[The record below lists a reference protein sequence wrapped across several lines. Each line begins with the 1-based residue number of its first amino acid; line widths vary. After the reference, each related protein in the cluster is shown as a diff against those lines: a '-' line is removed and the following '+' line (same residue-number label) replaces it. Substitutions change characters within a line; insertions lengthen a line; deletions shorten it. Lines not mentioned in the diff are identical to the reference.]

1 LHACIQALFL
11 FTNDPIQLKAKVVQL
26 RDVLEEKEQLIAN
39 KEQALTEKTQRI
51 EQLLDYILL
60 LRKRQFGASADRTN
74 KDQVSLFDEA
84 ELEQLLTDLNLPS
97 DLGADQATTQKKA
110 KGEKKKPVRRP
121 LPTYLD
127 RIEKTIDLSDEE
139 KVTMG
144 DDWIFIGYDTSEQL
158 AVIPRQHYVITFKR
172 AKYAPNNDNVT
183 GAEQGIKIAPRP
195 DQILPKSIAH
205 SSVIADVVVRKYV
218 DGLPFYRQEVIY
230 NRDNIDLSRQT
241 MSGWMIQ
248 LHERLTPLMAVMK
261 RLLYQGRIIHIDET
275 RLQVLNEPN
284 RENTQ
289 LSYMWVYGG
298 GPPDKPVIWYQYADT
313 RSGDVPVDFLFP
325 MPPTCEMYLVT
336 DGYEGYNALSKSSGI
351 LGRGAC
357 WAHVRRRFV
366 EATHGRKNTAPAHQM
381 VALISKLYQVER
393 VCRDKTPQER
403 AVIRRKKAAPI
414 LDKIKAWLDQKVPQV
429 LPKSPLGNA
438 MSYALKLWP
447 GLTTYLEDGH
457 IEIDNNKVENA
468 IRPFVIGRKGWLFSG
483 SPRGAHASAT
493 LYTLV
498 ETAKANKLEPWAY
511 LNYLF
516 EQLPL
521 AKSEQAL
528 IDLLPQNLKW
538 MILIGRVNPVVAQT
552 LTKHCVNL
560 SNKYGD

>member
-1 LHACIQALFL
+1 MHSSVVSLPD
-11 FTNDPIQLKAKVVQL
+11 DPIKLKAEVVQL
-26 RDVLEEKEQLIAN
+26 RDVVEE
-39 KEQALTEKTQRI
+39 KEQALTEKSQRI

-84 ELEQLLTDLNLPS
+84 ELEQLLAELDLPADPDEDKSAHKNKTTDEQ
-97 DLGADQATTQKKA
+97 D
-110 KGEKKKPVRRP
+110 EKKKPVRRP
-121 LPTYLD
+121 LPANLD
-127 RIEKTIDLSDEE
+127 RIEKEIDLSNEE
-139 KVTMG
+139 KAAMG

-158 AVIPRQHYVITFKR
+158 AVIPRQHYVIAFKR
-172 AKYAPNNDNVT
+172 AKYAPINDTVT

-205 SSVIADVVVRKYV
+205 SSVIADVVVRKFV
-218 DGLPFYRQEVIY
+218 DGLPLYRQEVIY
-230 NRDNIDLSRQT
+230 HRDNIDLSRQT

-248 LHERLTPLMAVMK
+248 LHERLTPLMTVMK
-261 RLLYQGRIIHIDET
+261 RLLYQGRVIHIDET

-298 GPPDKPVIWYQYADT
+298 GPPDQPVIWYQYADS
-313 RSGDVPVDFLFP
+313 RSGDVPD
-325 MPPTCEMYLVT
+325 MYLVT
-336 DGYEGYNALSKSSGI
+336 DGYDGYNALSESSGI
-351 LGRGAC
+351 LGHGAC

-393 VCRDKTPQER
+393 AARNKSAQER
-403 AVIRRKKAAPI
+403 KTIRRKKAAPI
-414 LDKIKAWLDQKVPQV
+414 LDKIKTWLDEKVTMV
-429 LPKSPLGNA
+429 LPKSPLGTAITYTLN
-438 MSYALKLWP
+438 LWP
-447 GLTTYLEDGH
+447 RLTTYLEDGC

-468 IRPFVIGRKGWLFSG
+468 IRPFVIGRKNFLFSG
-483 SPRGAHASAT
+483 SPRGAHASAS

-516 EQLPL
+516 EKLPL

-528 IDLLPQNLKW
+528 LELLPQNLK
-538 MILIGRVNPVVAQT
+538 MEDLKR
-552 LTKHCVNL
+552 
-560 SNKYGD
+560 

>member
-1 LHACIQALFL
+1 MPYSAALQRRICYDFRMNSVAL
-11 FTNDPIQLKAKVVQL
+11 SLSNDPDQLKAEVVQL
-26 RDVLEEKEQLIAN
+26 REAVKKN
-39 KEQALTEKTQRI
+39 EQALTEKAQRI

-60 LRKRQFGASADRTN
+60 LRKRQFGAKADRTN

-84 ELEQLLTDLNLPS
+84 ELEQLLTELGLAS
-97 DLGADQATTQKKA
+97 DPDKAAPQKNTTHDKNT
-110 KGEKKKPVRRP
+110 PVRRP
-121 LPTYLD
+121 LPAHLD
-127 RIEKTIDLSDEE
+127 RIEKVIDLSDDD
-139 KVTMG
+139 KAAIG
-144 DDWIFIGYDTSEQL
+144 DDWVLIGYDTSEQL
-158 AVIPRQHYVITFKR
+158 AVIPRQHYVIAFKR
-172 AKYAPNNDNVT
+172 AKYAPRNEGVI
-183 GAEQGIKIAPRP
+183 GAEQGIKMAPRP
-195 DQILPKSIAH
+195 EQMLPKSIAH

-230 NRDNIDLSRQT
+230 RRDHIDLSRQT

-261 RLLYQGRIIHIDET
+261 RLLYQGRVIHIDET
-275 RLQVLNEPN
+275 RLQVLNEPG

-289 LSYMWVYGG
+289 LSYMWVYSG

-313 RSGDVPVDFLFP
+313 RGSDVPVDFLFP
-325 MPPTCEMYLVT
+325 EEDVLPKCAMYLVT
-336 DGYEGYNALSKSSGI
+336 DGYGGYNALSQSPGI
-351 LGRGAC
+351 LGHGAC

-366 EATHGRKNTAPAHQM
+366 EATHGRTPTAAAHQM
-381 VALISKLYQVER
+381 VALISELYRIER
-393 VCRDKTPQER
+393 VARDKTPQER
-403 AVIRRKKAAPI
+403 DAIRQKKAAPI
-414 LDKIKAWLDQKVPQV
+414 LDKIKAWLDQKAPQA

-438 MSYALKLWP
+438 ISYTLKLWP

-457 IEIDNNKVENA
+457 IEIDNNKAENA

-493 LYTLV
+493 LYSLV
-498 ETAKANKLEPWAY
+498 ETAKENKLEPWAY

-528 IDLLPQNLKW
+528 RNLLPQNLK
-538 MILIGRVNPVVAQT
+538 MEDLCR
-552 LTKHCVNL
+552 
-560 SNKYGD
+560 

>member
-1 LHACIQALFL
+1 MYSSVVSLS
-11 FTNDPIQLKAKVVQL
+11 NDPIQLQAEVVQL
-26 RDVLEEKEQLIAN
+26 RGVVEKKEQLIAN
-39 KEQALTEKTQRI
+39 KEQAIVEKERALTEKAQRI

-60 LRKRQFGASADRTN
+60 LRKRQFGAKADRTN

-84 ELEQLLTDLNLPS
+84 ELEQLLAELNLP
-97 DLGADQATTQKKA
+97 ADPDEDPSAPQKKA
-110 KGEKKKPVRRP
+110 TAEQDEKKKPVRRP
-121 LPTYLD
+121 LPAHLD
-127 RIEKTIDLSDEE
+127 RIEKIIDLSEEE
-139 KVTMG
+139 KAAMG
-144 DDWIFIGYDTSEQL
+144 DDWSFIGYDTSEQL
-158 AVIPRQHYVITFKR
+158 AVIPRQHYVIAFKR
-172 AKYAPNNDNVT
+172 AKYAPNTESVS
-183 GAEQGIKIAPRP
+183 GAEQGIKIAPRA
-195 DQILPKSIAH
+195 DQILPKSLAH

-261 RLLYQGRIIHIDET
+261 RLLYQGRVIHVDET
-275 RLQVLNEPN
+275 RLQVLNEPG
-284 RENTQ
+284 RDNTQ

-325 MPPTCEMYLVT
+325 KEDAPPTGEMYLVT
-336 DGYEGYNALSKSSGI
+336 DGYEGYNALSESPAI
-351 LGRGAC
+351 LGHGAC

-381 VALISKLYQVER
+381 VVLISKLYQVER
-393 VCRDKTPQER
+393 VARDKAPQER
-403 AVIRRKKAAPI
+403 AAIRWKKAAPI
-414 LDKIKAWLDQKVPQV
+414 LDKIKAWLDQKAPQA
-429 LPKSPLGNA
+429 LPKSPLGTA
-438 MSYALKLWP
+438 ISYTLKLWP
-447 GLTTYLEDGH
+447 GLITYLEDGH
-457 IEIDNNKVENA
+457 IEIDNNKAENA

-493 LYTLV
+493 LYSLV

-516 EQLPL
+516 EKLPL

-528 IDLLPQNLKW
+528 LDLLPQNLK
-538 MILIGRVNPVVAQT
+538 MDDL
-552 LTKHCVNL
+552 K
-560 SNKYGD
+560 K

>member
-1 LHACIQALFL
+1 MHSSIVSLPD
-11 FTNDPIQLKAKVVQL
+11 DPIQLKAEVVQL
-26 RDVLEEKEQLIAN
+26 RDVVEKKEQLIAN
-39 KEQALTEKTQRI
+39 KERALTEKTQRI

-74 KDQVSLFDEA
+74 KDQISLFDEA
-84 ELEQLLTDLNLPS
+84 ELEQLLAELDLPS
-97 DLGADQATTQKKA
+97 DLDADKPATQKKA
-110 KGEKKKPVRRP
+110 KDEKKKPVRRP
-121 LPTYLD
+121 LPAHLD
-127 RIEKTIDLSDEE
+127 RIEKEIDLSDEE
-139 KVTMG
+139 KAAMG

-158 AVIPRQHYVITFKR
+158 AVIPRQHYVIAFKR
-172 AKYAPNNDNVT
+172 AKYAPRNDDVV

-205 SSVIADVVVRKYV
+205 SSVIADVVVRKFV
-218 DGLPFYRQEVIY
+218 DGLPLYRQEIIY
-230 NRDNIDLSRQT
+230 HRDNIDLSRQT

-248 LHERLTPLMAVMK
+248 LHERLTPLMMLMK
-261 RLLYQGRIIHIDET
+261 QLLYQGRVIHIDET
-275 RLQVLNEPN
+275 RLQVLNEPG

-298 GPPDKPVIWYQYADT
+298 GPPDKPVVWYQYADS
-313 RSGDVPVDFLFP
+313 RSGDVPEEFLYP
-325 MPPTCEMYLVT
+325 KAEDPPDGAMYLVT
-336 DGYEGYNALSKSSGI
+336 DGYEGYNALSKSPGI
-351 LGRGAC
+351 LGHGAC

-393 VCRDKTPQER
+393 AARDKTPQER
-403 AVIRRKKAAPI
+403 KTIRRKKAAPI
-414 LDKIKAWLDQKVPQV
+414 LDKIKTWLDEKVTKV
-429 LPKSPLGNA
+429 LPKSPLGEAITYTLN
-438 MSYALKLWP
+438 LWP
-447 GLTTYLEDGH
+447 KLITYLEDGH
-457 IEIDNNKVENA
+457 IEVDNNKVENA

-516 EQLPL
+516 EKLPL

-528 IDLLPQNLKW
+528 LELLPQNLKTED
-538 MILIGRVNPVVAQT
+538 LER
-552 LTKHCVNL
+552 
-560 SNKYGD
+560 

>member
-1 LHACIQALFL
+1 MHSSVASLSD
-11 FTNDPIQLKAKVVQL
+11 DPIQLQAELVQL
-26 RDVLEEKEQLIAN
+26 RGVVKENEQTIAEKEH
-39 KEQALTEKTQRI
+39 ALSEKTQRI

-60 LRKRQFGASADRTN
+60 LRKRQFGAKADRTN

-84 ELEQLLTDLNLPS
+84 ELEQLLAELGLASDPGEDKSTPQEKTTD
-97 DLGADQATTQKKA
+97 
-110 KGEKKKPVRRP
+110 EKKKPVRRP
-121 LPTYLD
+121 LPAHLD
-127 RIEKTIDLSDEE
+127 RIEKIIDLSEEE
-139 KVTMG
+139 KATMG
-144 DDWIFIGYDTSEQL
+144 DDWSFIGYDTSEQL
-158 AVIPRQHYVITFKR
+158 AVIPRQHYVIAFKR
-172 AKYAPNNDNVT
+172 AKYAPNTESVT

-195 DQILPKSIAH
+195 GQILPKSIAH
-205 SSVIADVVVRKYV
+205 SSVIADVVVRKFV
-218 DGLPFYRQEVIY
+218 DGLPFYRQETIY
-230 NRDNIDLSRQT
+230 HRDGIDLSRQT

-261 RLLYQGRIIHIDET
+261 RLLYQGRVIHIDET
-275 RLQVLNEPN
+275 RLQVLNEPD

-313 RSGDVPVDFLFP
+313 RSSDVPVDFLFP
-325 MPPTCEMYLVT
+325 NEDVPPTCEMYLVT
-336 DGYEGYNALSKSSGI
+336 DGYEGYNALSESPGI
-351 LGRGAC
+351 LGHGAC

-393 VCRDKTPQER
+393 VARDKVPQER
-403 AVIRRKKAAPI
+403 AAIRQKKAAPI
-414 LDKIKAWLDQKVPQV
+414 LDKIKAWLDQKAPQV
-429 LPKSPLGNA
+429 LPKSPLGTA
-438 MSYALKLWP
+438 ISYTLKLWP
-447 GLTTYLEDGH
+447 GLITYLDDGH
-457 IEIDNNKVENA
+457 IEIDNNRAENA

-493 LYTLV
+493 LYSLV

-528 IDLLPQNLKW
+528 LDLLPQNLK
-538 MILIGRVNPVVAQT
+538 MDDL
-552 LTKHCVNL
+552 K
-560 SNKYGD
+560 K